1 MELAA
6 LCLAVEQVEL
16 GSAVL
21 GAGATV
27 VRLVPQD
34 DDSAE
39 VAMRVVLVN
48 RNNTMKLV
56 SVTAGRVDGA
66 LRRRRVG
73 VGVRRLSA
81 LVRRKAGVKPLL
93 PREVGDQRV
102 PPA

>member
-6 LCLAVEQVEL
+6 LCLAVEQVAL

-48 RNNTMKLV
+48 RNNTMKLG

-81 LVRRKAGVKPLL
+81 LVRRKAGVTPLL